1 MSHEHDHDHE
11 HEHGEM
17 DAITLPLDDDS
28 ELDCAVIG
36 IFPYEEKDY
45 IALLPLKGDEVDEDA
60 SVLIYEYAELE
71 DGELELIFIEDE
83 DYFNHVADEFERLY
97 AEDEED

>member
-1 MSHEHDHDHE
+1 M
-11 HEHGEM
+11 
-17 DAITLPLDDDS
+17 
-28 ELDCAVIG
+28 
-36 IFPYEEKDY
+36 
-45 IALLPLKGDEVDEDA
+45 PLKGDEVDEDA